1 MGKKLI
7 LSQEQLDKI
16 VGENISKS
24 GVYGEEGVNDD
35 SPNAESNP
43 GFPGITIIPDDM
55 KNSKDKD
62 GESDVD
68 YRPLDADDITKFIGY
83 PDPAAYLNQTR
94 GSRYYPGTVVYEETY
109 TKEEFEKKLLN
120 EKDEFEKKQFW
131 DGTKLTNGNAA
142 KQELRRAKQSGNVE
156 WAKQLGTVVQKERDK
171 INKSK
176 KIRSS
181 VLNMSNQYR
190 DDSGIS
196 GIFSDN

>member
-1 MGKKLI
+1 M
-7 LSQEQLDKI
+7 S
-16 VGENISKS
+16 
-24 GVYGEEGVNDD
+24 
-35 SPNAESNP
+35 
-43 GFPGITIIPDDM
+43 
-55 KNSKDKD
+55 
-62 GESDVD
+62 
-68 YRPLDADDITKFIGY
+68 
-83 PDPAAYLNQTR
+83 
-94 GSRYYPGTVVYEETY
+94 
-109 TKEEFEKKLLN
+109 
-120 EKDEFEKKQFW
+120 
-131 DGTKLTNGNAA
+131 GNAA

>member
-35 SPNAESNP
+35 SPNTESNP

-68 YRPLDADDITKFIGY
+68 YRPLDADDITKFIAH
-83 PDPAAYLNQTR
+83 PDPAAYGWTHR
-94 GSRYYPGTVVYEETY
+94 GTRYYPGTVVYEETY